1 MQLPNFTAE
10 ASIYQTTS
18 HYRLTAGGDL
28 LAHGNGNVV
37 PQDCG
42 WFQGIFC
49 GVVVAA
55 TTAACS
61 ALCFGGPLPCG
72 VCVTAALGASYGACK
87 DCLPSWIRALLD
99 IFESGGGGGGPSCCP
114 PGTICSCGGHCF
126 SGLCT
131 GICLPP
137 GAACPPPPPPPP
149 IGCEVGEKCCERD
162 EQGNCTLCIPHNA
175 RCP

>member
-18 HYRLTAGGDL
+18 HYRLTAGGDV
-28 LAHGNGNVV
+28 LAHRNGNVV

-49 GVVVAA
+49 GVVVLA

-61 ALCFGGPLPCG
+61 ALCFGGPIPCG

-99 IFESGGGGGGPSCCP
+99 IFESGGGGGGGGGGGPIPCCPNGSSCC
-114 PGTICSCGGHCF
+114 GE
-126 SGLCT
+126 
-131 GICLPP
+131 CLPRP
-137 GAACPPPPPPPP
+137 DGRGEYCDDAC
-149 IGCEVGEKCCERD
+149 VGPN
-162 EQGNCTLCIPHNA
+162 QV
-175 RCP
+175 CP